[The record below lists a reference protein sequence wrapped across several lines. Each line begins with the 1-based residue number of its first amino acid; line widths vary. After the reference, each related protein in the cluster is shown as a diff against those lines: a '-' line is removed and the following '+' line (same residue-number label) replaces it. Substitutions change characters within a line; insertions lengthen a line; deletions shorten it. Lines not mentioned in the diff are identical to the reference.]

1 MSMITIIRRLVR
13 TCVSNLGAEGC
24 SVIMALVVIVGL
36 TAITVM
42 GP

>member
-1 MSMITIIRRLVR
+1 MAMITIIRRLSQMF
-13 TCVSNLGAEGC
+13 VSNLGAEGC

-36 TAITVM
+36 TAITAM